1 MEVIYEDDDIL
12 EKYINDFRIKLNDT
26 LDILHITN
34 LNDYMKNKTYMS
46 GNNLYDYIYDFPYN
60 YVKNMSKKQ
69 IDEIIMNYGFN
80 KAIKRLY
87 KYYEDKLTD
96 TNWEFCE
103 NIKHNQN
110 INYQIVVIIFKDEC
124 GLML

>member
-1 MEVIYEDDDIL
+1 MEVIYEEDNNLKKNIDNF
-12 EKYINDFRIKLNDT
+12 KTKLNDV
-26 LDILHITN
+26 LEIIHIVDV
-34 LNDYMKNKTYMS
+34 NDYMKNKTYMS
-46 GNNLYDYIYDFPYN
+46 GDSLYDYIYDFPYN

-69 IDEIIMNYGFN
+69 IYDIIMNYGFN

-110 INYQIVVIIFKDEC
+110 IDYQIVVIILKDKC
-124 GLML
+124 NLLF